1 MASSLM
7 EFMVMEKVGRNA
19 PCPCGS
25 GKKYKKCCL
34 PLHQESRAWQD
45 SAGPLTLEPGV
56 TDLDRL
62 SNSVVDLIE
71 EGRLEEAENVCHQL
85 LARYPDQ
92 IDGTERLAEVYEAKG
107 EKKKA
112 AEYYRKAA
120 EFAQK
125 SPGFDQGLIDRYFSQ
140 AKLLESQ
147 E

>member
-34 PLHQESRAWQD
+34 PLHQESSAWQD
-45 SAGPLTLEPGV
+45 SAGPLTLEPGF
-56 TDLDRL
+56 TALDSL

-92 IDGTERLAEVYEAKG
+92 IDGTKRLAEVYEAKG

-125 SPGFDQGLIDRYFSQ
+125 SPGFDQELINRYFSQ

>member
-1 MASSLM
+1 
-7 EFMVMEKVGRNA
+7 MEKVGRNA

-34 PLHQESRAWQD
+34 PLHQESSAQQL
-45 SAGPLTLEPGV
+45 SAGPVTLVPGF

-71 EGRLEEAENVCHQL
+71 EGRLEEAETVCHEL
-85 LARYPDQ
+85 LSRYPDQ
-92 IDGTERLAEVYEAKG
+92 IDGTERLAEVYKAKG
-107 EKKKA
+107 EKKRA

-125 SPGFDQGLIDRYFSQ
+125 SPGFDQELIDHYSSQ

>member
-7 EFMVMEKVGRNA
+7 EFEVMEKVGRNA

-34 PLHQESRAWQD
+34 PLHQESSAQEFF
-45 SAGPLTLEPGV
+45 AGPVTLVPGF
-56 TDLDRL
+56 TELDRL

-71 EGRLEEAENVCHQL
+71 EGRLDEAETVCHEL
-85 LARYPDQ
+85 LSSYPDQ
-92 IDGTERLAEVYEAKG
+92 IDGTERLAEVYDAKG
-107 EKKKA
+107 EKKRA

-125 SPGFDQGLIDRYFSQ
+125 SPGFDQELIDHYLSQ